1 MRGEGAKL
9 TPPMR
14 VFLTLL
20 LTFGPVCF
28 GHDVVTPKPKLLQK
42 GTPIEGLSG
51 RAGDTVVFKFIVPP
65 QAEALVFK
73 TSGGRGDVDLYARHN
88 VFPTRDHFDGASR
101 LQGVWEV
108 LALPQPE
115 EGIWYVL
122 VDAYSDF
129 SDVRLNASYK
139 IPRGTIDI
147 PRCIPGPGVFSGSAV
162 VELKCSSPRSVIRF
176 TTDHSEPVDSSSLY
190 SKPLMLTGDTRV
202 RAKAFGRNGKISPEL
217 DAEYDVRPPGT
228 VTDLTNGVPAH
239 HLAGSLNSVHLF
251 KVDVPEG
258 GKSLT
263 VSTEGGTGKT
273 ELLLKFGSPPTAI
286 DFDRKSHEKGK
297 RASIEM
303 KQPTAGEWFVGVRGW
318 SHFSG
323 VSASAFV
330 RPEAVDLIPWQPAL
344 QPYASVET
352 FSENDCEVQE
362 GMTTPGAHT
371 LLRFNTET
379 RNIGNSDLVMPSPIN
394 NPNFEFAECHGHY
407 HFKGFARYRLLDVSG
422 VEVASGRKVSF
433 CLLDLSRWDP
443 KANHVGHYDCE
454 EQGIQAGW
462 ADVYDSGLPG
472 QWIDITDVPAGVYML
487 EITMNPDHVIPEA
500 DYSNNTAVTEVII
513 E

>member
-1 MRGEGAKL
+1 
-9 TPPMR
+9 
-14 VFLTLL
+14 
-20 LTFGPVCF
+20 
-28 GHDVVTPKPKLLQK
+28 
-42 GTPIEGLSG
+42 
-51 RAGDTVVFKFIVPP
+51 
-65 QAEALVFK
+65 
-73 TSGGRGDVDLYARHN
+73 
-88 VFPTRDHFDGASR
+88 
-101 LQGVWEV
+101 
-108 LALPQPE
+108 
-115 EGIWYVL
+115 
-122 VDAYSDF
+122 
-129 SDVRLNASYK
+129 
-139 IPRGTIDI
+139 
-147 PRCIPGPGVFSGSAV
+147 
-162 VELKCSSPRSVIRF
+162 
-176 TTDHSEPVDSSSLY
+176 
-190 SKPLMLTGDTRV
+190 
-202 RAKAFGRNGKISPEL
+202 
-217 DAEYDVRPPGT
+217 
-228 VTDLTNGVPAH
+228 
-239 HLAGSLNSVHLF
+239 
-251 KVDVPEG
+251 
-258 GKSLT
+258 
-263 VSTEGGTGKT
+263 
-273 ELLLKFGSPPTAI
+273 
-286 DFDRKSHEKGK
+286 
-297 RASIEM
+297 M

-379 RNIGNSDLVMPSPIN
+379 RNIGKQRSRDAESHKQSELRVRGVSRSLPFQGIRALPSAGCQRRGSRQRSQS
-394 NPNFEFAECHGHY
+394 E
-407 HFKGFARYRLLDVSG
+407 LLP
-422 VEVASGRKVSF
+422 
-433 CLLDLSRWDP
+433 SRSLAVDP